1 MSAFPSS
8 YARDKIN
15 DKIYKN
21 TNFTSPAALYIS
33 LHTED
38 PLIDGSGDEVTGG
51 SYARQSVTFANSASG
66 TSSSNID
73 VDFTDLP
80 TASITHYGLWDAVS
94 GGNLWVFG
102 ALPNTIASN
111 SGDDVTIASGD
122 IDFTLSGS

>member
-1 MSAFPSS
+1 MSAFPSA

-15 DKIYKN
+15 DKIFKN
-21 TNFTSPAALYIS
+21 TNFTSPTALYLA
-33 LHTED
+33 LHTAD
-38 PLIDGSGDEVTGG
+38 PTITGSGAEVTGG
-51 SYARQSVTFANSASG
+51 SYARQSVTYASSASG

-80 TASITHYGLWDAVS
+80 SATITHYGLWDASS

-111 SGDDVTIASGD
+111 AGDDVTIASGD